1 MTSYSKNPPP
11 PMSPAEPITDHGLM
25 LQVLVVTCDGVE
37 YMFFGPP
44 VWSPDDDVPN
54 VESIAFAGY
63 MPASQ
68 MVELLKNANKPD
80 PTNKKV
86 Q

>member
-1 MTSYSKNPPP
+1 MTTLSHL
-11 PMSPAEPITDHGLM
+11 MSMMSQAEEITVHEPL
-25 LQVLVVTCDGVE
+25 LQAVILKCDGVE

-44 VWSPDDDVPN
+44 VWSPEDDTPN

-63 MPASQ
+63 MPASH
-68 MVELLKNANKPD
+68 MVELLNNINKPN

>member
-1 MTSYSKNPPP
+1 MTTLSHL
-11 PMSPAEPITDHGLM
+11 MSMMSQAEEITVHEPL
-25 LQVLVVTCDGVE
+25 LQALILKCDGVE

-44 VWSPDDDVPN
+44 VWSPEDDVPSI
-54 VESIAFAGY
+54 ESIAFAGY

-80 PTNKKV
+80 LTNKKV

>member
-1 MTSYSKNPPP
+1 MTVPPQLLSL
-11 PMSPAEPITDHGLM
+11 MNQAEEITVHEPL
-25 LQVLVVTCDGVE
+25 LQALILKCDGVE

-54 VESIAFAGY
+54 IESIAFAGY

-80 PTNKKV
+80 PANKKV

>member
-1 MTSYSKNPPP
+1 MPTQSQL
-11 PMSPAEPITDHGLM
+11 MSIMSQAEEITAHEPLLQAM
-25 LQVLVVTCDGVE
+25 LVKADGIE

-44 VWSPDDDVPN
+44 IWNPEEEMPN
-54 VESIAFAGY
+54 IEAIAFAGF

-80 PTNKKV
+80 LTNKKV

>member
-1 MTSYSKNPPP
+1 MTTLSHL
-11 PMSPAEPITDHGLM
+11 MSMMSQAEEITVHEPL
-25 LQVLVVTCDGVE
+25 LQALVVKCDGVE
-37 YMFFGPP
+37 YLFFGPP
-44 VWSPDDDVPN
+44 IWAPDDDVPN
-54 VESIAFAGY
+54 VESLSFAGF

-80 PTNKKV
+80 LTNKKV

>member
-1 MTSYSKNPPP
+1 MTTLSHL
-11 PMSPAEPITDHGLM
+11 MSMMSQAEEITVHEPL
-25 LQVLVVTCDGVE
+25 LQAVILKCDGVE

-54 VESIAFAGY
+54 IESIAFAGY